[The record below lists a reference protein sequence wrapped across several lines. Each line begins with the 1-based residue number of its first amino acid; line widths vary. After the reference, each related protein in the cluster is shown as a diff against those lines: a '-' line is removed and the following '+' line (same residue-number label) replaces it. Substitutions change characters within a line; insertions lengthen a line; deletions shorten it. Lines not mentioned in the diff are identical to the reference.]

1 MNISSAINVGAFE
14 IFEKKVLI
22 RLHSR
27 ICETPEEL
35 LSSDSFKEVLKNAIS
50 ALEKRNSLLLN
61 VFGKKQVDDT
71 DIQTFIK
78 TLEFLTKMRAPLIP
92 KVLKGSEV
100 FLKDIQLF
108 NDFVEYLYN
117 FWRSYDRFI
126 VCDSTGDD
134 DLDKRP
140 YRTFNSTV
148 GNLTNLVRTIYR
160 DIQSNLTGEHP
171 RIYRQVSAGAEV
183 AAISA
188 PKNITFPSPVF
199 NKLNNIAIIRQ
210 ILLYPP
216 LILNPPMNK
225 RSGRFERVDR
235 NPLEIVNLEN
245 DDWLCY
251 PAKVGEL
258 LMLVYFHK
266 KFAELGFALCNLFEL
281 ADDVTLQ
288 RKPDAVYLFGVPD
301 GALASYGESPTI
313 FYDDEAN
320 DMMVAACP
328 NDNKFG
334 YFGYL
339 KKMMLT
345 LHNIKM
351 MKMGRLPFH
360 GALLKLILK
369 GNRSATILFIGDT
382 GAGKSE
388 TLEALRE
395 LGEEEIQ
402 DMIIIADDMGSL
414 QIDSKGKI
422 IGYGTEIGA
431 FLRLD
436 DLQPGYALGQ
446 IDRAIIMNPNQV
458 NARIILPVTTF
469 DTVIKGHPIDCI
481 LYANNYEEI
490 DEEHPLLEQF
500 NSSEQ
505 ALKVFREG
513 TVMSKGTTTSQGIVH
528 SYFANIFGPPQYKQI
543 HDALAQKY
551 FQAFFDAK
559 VFVGEIR
566 TRLGL
571 SGWERKGPEEAAKE
585 LLRRISKL

>member
-1 MNISSAINVGAFE
+1 MNISTLNVGAFE
-14 IFEKKVLI
+14 IFEKKVII
-22 RLHSR
+22 RLHNR

-35 LSSDSFKEVLKNAIS
+35 LSSEIFHEVLQNAVG
-50 ALEKRNSLLLN
+50 ALQKRNSFLLN
-61 VFGKKQVDDT
+61 IFGKKEIEEADL
-71 DIQTFIK
+71 QTLIK
-78 TLEFLTKMRAPLIP
+78 TFEFLTKMRAPLIP

-100 FLKDIQLF
+100 FFKDVPLF
-108 NDFVEYLYN
+108 NEFVEYLYN
-117 FWRSYDRFI
+117 FWRSYDRFVI
-126 VCDSTGDD
+126 CDSTGD

-140 YRTFNSTV
+140 YRTFSLTI
-148 GNLTNLVRTIYR
+148 GYLTNLVRSIYR
-160 DIQSNLTGEHP
+160 DIQENLTGDHP

-183 AAISA
+183 ATISV
-188 PKNITFPSPVF
+188 PKNIAFPSPIY
-199 NKLNNIAIIRQ
+199 NKLNDIAMIRQ
-210 ILLYPP
+210 VLLYPP
-216 LILNPPMNK
+216 LILNPSMNK
-225 RSGRFERVDR
+225 RSGRFERIDR
-235 NPLEIVNLEN
+235 NPLDVIDVESE
-245 DDWLCY
+245 DWLCY

-258 LMLVYFHK
+258 LMLIYFHK

-281 ADDVTLQ
+281 ADDAVLQ
-288 RKPDAVYLFGVPD
+288 KQRPDAVYLFGVPSD
-301 GALASYGESPTI
+301 MMKQFGEFPTV
-313 FYDDEAN
+313 FYDDDAN
-320 DMMVAACP
+320 DLLVAAVP
-328 NDNKFG
+328 NDNRFG

-339 KKMMLT
+339 KKMVLT

-351 MKMGRLPFH
+351 MKKGRLPFH
-360 GALLKLILK
+360 GALIKLILK
-369 GNRSATILFIGDT
+369 GNRSATILSIGDT

-395 LGEEEIQ
+395 LGEKEIQ
-402 DMIIIADDMGSL
+402 DMVIVADDMGSL
-414 QIDSKGKI
+414 QIDSQGQI

-446 IDRAIIMNPNQV
+446 IDRAIIMNANQV

-469 DTVIKGHPIDCI
+469 DNVMKGHPIDFI
-481 LYANNYEEI
+481 LYANNYEQI

-500 NSSEQ
+500 STAEQ
-505 ALKVFREG
+505 AMKVFREG

-543 HDALAQKY
+543 HDQLANVY

-559 VFVGEIR
+559 VFVGQIR

-585 LLRRISKL
+585 LLKRISRL